1 VVGEEPAVVI
11 EFDFERDT
19 VAKLGLPSGHRHA

>member
-1 VVGEEPAVVI
+1 VGKEPVVMI

-19 VAKLGLPSGHRHA
+19 IAKLGLPSSHTH

>member
-1 VVGEEPAVVI
+1 MI

-19 VAKLGLPSGHRHA
+19 VNRLGMPSSHTHAPAQGDL

>member
-1 VVGEEPAVVI
+1 VLI

-19 VAKLGLPSGHRHA
+19 VTRLSLPESHQRR

>member
-1 VVGEEPAVVI
+1 MI

-19 VAKLGLPSGHRHA
+19 ARRFGMPEAHRHASGAG